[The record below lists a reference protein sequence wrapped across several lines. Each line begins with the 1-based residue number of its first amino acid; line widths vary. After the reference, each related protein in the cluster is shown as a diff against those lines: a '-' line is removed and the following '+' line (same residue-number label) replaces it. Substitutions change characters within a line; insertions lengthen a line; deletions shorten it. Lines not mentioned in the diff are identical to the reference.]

1 LDRLYYDEVA
11 VTQHKWRGFEEQRNL
26 AREKYGLNLTD
37 SLLPGQT
44 QDNELDVLQI
54 MRLIHVFARTYHY
67 NLNNQIFVQHESEG
81 KNLNS
86 INVDIIA
93 DSIRTHGIGI
103 MNTTVNFTFQFLKQ
117 RFITFSQFLFDDHIS
132 ARLYKDGRFFKKER
146 AALNNCYPYDR
157 ADKFNKE
164 IRKLGMD
171 KGLSYLDKFRL
182 LIAEIGKRHGIH
194 SNDQSCRASLHQLCH
209 SVCSRSSGFFFFFFF
224 VVQQEKIFSPFSLKD
239 IPVFEDSAK
248 SANLSKD
255 TQDAARIL
263 DNVISNLSEHFSV
276 GTEYFVT
283 LVNVFAKEFRDPKVS
298 LLLK

>member
-1 LDRLYYDEVA
+1 MDRLYYDEVA

-146 AALNNCYPYDR
+146 AALNNCYPYER

-182 LIAEIGKRHGIH
+182 LITEIGNAMGYIRMIRAAGHHFISSAIQFVPDLQVRLKGRRKKAPYCSEQLVGH
-194 SNDQSCRASLHQLCH
+194 SC
-209 SVCSRSSGFFFFFFF
+209 V
-224 VVQQEKIFSPFSLKD
+224 
-239 IPVFEDSAK
+239 
-248 SANLSKD
+248 
-255 TQDAARIL
+255 
-263 DNVISNLSEHFSV
+263 
-276 GTEYFVT
+276 
-283 LVNVFAKEFRDPKVS
+283 
-298 LLLK
+298 

>member
-1 LDRLYYDEVA
+1 MKFLVSKSFEITKTKQAFVEHYLDRLYYDEVA

-26 AREKYGLNLTD
+26 AREKYGLVLTD

-132 ARLYKDGRFFKKER
+132 GRLYKDGRFFKKVSFVCFCLCFCFGCFYRCFARNE
-146 AALNNCYPYDR
+146 
-157 ADKFNKE
+157 
-164 IRKLGMD
+164 
-171 KGLSYLDKFRL
+171 L
-182 LIAEIGKRHGIH
+182 L
-194 SNDQSCRASLHQLCH
+194 
-209 SVCSRSSGFFFFFFF
+209 
-224 VVQQEKIFSPFSLKD
+224 
-239 IPVFEDSAK
+239 
-248 SANLSKD
+248 
-255 TQDAARIL
+255 
-263 DNVISNLSEHFSV
+263 
-276 GTEYFVT
+276 
-283 LVNVFAKEFRDPKVS
+283 
-298 LLLK
+298 